1 MAEIAGMAFVAVHDG
16 QADAPIVWQSLIAFQ
31 TCVDLMNRFPQ
42 RAGIHLRVYG
52 SHGFGAGHGMAQ
64 PMLPE
69 PGRARHLQS
78 VEAAH
83 ARPKQ
88 DDGCLDHSEGGNAR
102 FQSPVRD
109 GGKDILGEAADLLGI
124 GDQAP
129 ENVRASFP
137 GDGAIPVRKP
147 LR

>member
-1 MAEIAGMAFVAVHDG
+1 MAFVAVHDG
-16 QADAPIVWQSLIAFQ
+16 QADAPIVRQSLIAFQ

-42 RAGIHLRVYG
+42 RVRIHLGVYG
-52 SHGFGAGHGMAQ
+52 SHGFGAGHGTVQ
-64 PMLPE
+64 PMFPE
-69 PGRARHLQS
+69 PGCARHLQS
-78 VEAAH
+78 VEAAQ
-83 ARPKQ
+83 ARPEQ
-88 DDGCLDHSEGGNAR
+88 DHGRLDHGEGGDAR

-109 GGKDILGEAADLLGI
+109 GGQDLLAEAADLLGI

-137 GDGAIPVRKP
+137 GDDAIPVRKP

>member
-1 MAEIAGMAFVAVHDG
+1 MAFVTVHDG

-31 TCVDLMNRFPQ
+31 TGVDLMNRFPQ
-42 RAGIHLRVYG
+42 RARIHLRVYG
-52 SHGFGAGHGMAQ
+52 PHGFGAGHGMAQ

-69 PGRARHLQS
+69 PGRAHHLQS

-88 DDGCLDHSEGGNAR
+88 HHRGLDHSEGGNAR
-102 FQSPVRD
+102 FQSPVGD
-109 GGKDILGEAADLLGI
+109 GGKDLLAEAANFLGI

>member
-1 MAEIAGMAFVAVHDG
+1 
-16 QADAPIVWQSLIAFQ
+16 
-31 TCVDLMNRFPQ
+31 
-42 RAGIHLRVYG
+42 
-52 SHGFGAGHGMAQ
+52 MAQ

-69 PGRARHLQS
+69 PGGARHLQS

-83 ARPKQ
+83 TGPKQ
-88 DDGCLDHSEGGNAR
+88 DQGGLDHCEGGNAR
-102 FQSPVRD
+102 FQSPVGD
-109 GGKDILGEAADLLGI
+109 GGKDLLAEAADLLGI

-137 GDGAIPVRKP
+137 EDGAIPVRKP